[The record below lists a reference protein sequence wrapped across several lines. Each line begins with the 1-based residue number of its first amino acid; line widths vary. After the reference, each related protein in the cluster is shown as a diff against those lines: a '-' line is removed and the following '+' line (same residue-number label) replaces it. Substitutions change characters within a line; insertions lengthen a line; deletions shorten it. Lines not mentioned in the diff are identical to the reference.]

1 LAPSST
7 WNPDRTASRRWRR
20 SSHFVRIG
28 GSVNRGLRECVFRGA
43 LALRRLQCGG
53 PRRLRSPV
61 TGACTQSERSVKIR
75 PLGNVCAAASDEGVF
90 GETGK
95 WARGRAPLF
104 TLCSKQLFTIVD
116 VKPEQRRAITT
127 GFRWL
132 EARAAKLRPA
142 WLSALPLIERR
153 LRQALICCGAPCRD

>member
-1 LAPSST
+1 M
-7 WNPDRTASRRWRR
+7 WR
-20 SSHFVRIG
+20 
-28 GSVNRGLRECVFRGA
+28 A
-43 LALRRLQCGG
+43 AQAAQ
-53 PRRLRSPV
+53 PRYGCLYP
-61 TGACTQSERSVKIR
+61 SERSVKTR

-95 WARGRAPLF
+95 WARGRALLF

-116 VKPEQRRAITT
+116 VKPEQRRAITN
-127 GFRWL
+127 GVPMVRGAYSQVESRHASQL
-132 EARAAKLRPA
+132 